1 MRTLVLNSSQPKHPV
16 GSDPWVRATLA
27 AVDSAISGGH
37 EIVTSVGMASWEL
50 SLWRSATHGART
62 HVVCPIRPGQEE
74 LACAAAW
81 STAFDLPGDLVCW
94 HWVTNAARSPKAAWP
109 VRDRAAIAL
118 SDLVLPVSVRPNGRL
133 AGLVRERGV
142 ASSTSFAVPWVRAA
156 RPARWEQRVPSAPA
170 DLWRPGSLV
179 HLTRSC
185 DGPWPGE
192 LHRRYYEDVVA
203 STGAYARSGFAT
215 LGRMLREGRI
225 RGSGFRSRGGQARVC
240 LSACTSRGALGLV
253 RFRARYARYSFE
265 PYAVVLSPRA
275 AMRLGA
281 RPVTYGPGD
290 DPFAQG
296 AGAEGHWR
304 QEREWRVLGDVDLR
318 SVDASDVLVVT
329 ATEREAGELRGWSPY
344 EVKSFGYRDP

>member
-16 GSDPWVRATLA
+16 GSDPWVRATLD
-27 AVDSAISGGH
+27 AVDSAISRGH
-37 EIVTSVGMASWEL
+37 EIVTSVGLASWEL
-50 SLWRSATHGART
+50 SLWRSGTHGART

-74 LACAAAW
+74 LAWATAW
-81 STAFDLPGDLVCW
+81 STAFDLPGDMVCW
-94 HWVTNAARSPKAAWP
+94 HWVSNAGRSPKAAWEL
-109 VRDRAAIAL
+109 RDRAAIVL

-133 AGLVRERGV
+133 AGLLRESGI

-156 RPARWEQRVPSAPA
+156 RSLRWEQRMPA
-170 DLWRPGSLV
+170 EPTNLWQPGSLV

-192 LHRRYYEDVVA
+192 SHRRYYEDVVA

-215 LGRMLREGRI
+215 LRRILREGRI
-225 RGSGFRSRGGQARVC
+225 RGSGFRSRAGQARVC
-240 LSACTSRGALGLV
+240 LSACGSREALGLV

-275 AMRLGA
+275 AIRLGA
-281 RPVTYGPGD
+281 RPVTYGSGD

-296 AGAEGHWR
+296 AGTEGHWR
-304 QEREWRVLGDVDLR
+304 QEQEWRVLRDVDLR
-318 SVDASDVLVVT
+318 SVDASEVLVVT
-329 ATEREAGELRGWSPY
+329 ATEREARELRGSSPY
-344 EVKSFGYRDP
+344 EVKSFGCRDP